1 MSDDPD
7 RMDRT
12 TVRVYT
18 RGEEPSDV
26 EYWRSQPLGERLRTI
41 EQIRHEY
48 HGWTDESQP
57 RLQRV
62 YRVVERT

>member
-1 MSDDPD
+1 MPD
-7 RMDRT
+7 EIDRT
-12 TVRVYT
+12 TVRIYKL
-18 RGEEPSDV
+18 GEEPSDAA
-26 EYWRSQPLGERLRTI
+26 YWRSRPLGERLRAI
-41 EQIRHEY
+41 EQIRQEY